1 MKTTIWHN
9 PRCSKSRAG
18 LKYLEEKGIE
28 PEVIRYLDT
37 PPTVQELTDLLKTL
51 GMAPRELMRT
61 KEAIYRELKL
71 KEVTDDAVLIAAMA
85 EHPKLI
91 ERPVI
96 IRGDK
101 AVVARPAERIDE
113 IL

>member
-18 LKYLEEKGIE
+18 LKYLEEKGIDH
-28 PEVIRYLDT
+28 EVIRYLDT
-37 PPTVQELTDLLKTL
+37 PPSVEELTEVLQKL
-51 GMAPRELMRT
+51 GMVPRELMRT
-61 KEAIYRELKL
+61 KEAIYRELGL
-71 KEVTDDAVLIAAMA
+71 KDVTDDAALIAAMA

-91 ERPVI
+91 ERPVV
-96 IRGDK
+96 IRGNK

-113 IL
+113 VL